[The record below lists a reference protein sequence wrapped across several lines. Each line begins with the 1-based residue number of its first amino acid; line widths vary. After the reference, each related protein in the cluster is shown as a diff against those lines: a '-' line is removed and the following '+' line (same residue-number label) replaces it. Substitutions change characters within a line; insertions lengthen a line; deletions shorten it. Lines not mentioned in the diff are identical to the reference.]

1 MAGIDLSK
9 LEDGEDGKKEL
20 AIKRNGKIMKPAKD
34 VPVVTLEA
42 VPVARSGQTQTGAVS
57 TLGTT
62 AVSAFGGA
70 KLGIGAAVVQGCITI
85 VETFINAEK
94 EISIEKEVTKR
105 YIAGAHAWVQGQKE
119 RTKQIKE
126 QEKTRRYVAK
136 LEAKT
141 ELRKEKNELKKL
153 RMNFQESEK
162 RLEYLQ
168 ENSRESLKTLEHT
181 LSVLLE
187 LYHKNM
193 ENYECSGYQNE
204 NIKKE
209 LDTQLNSI
217 NQYMMQLS
225 QFREFIGGK

>member
-9 LEDGEDGKKEL
+9 LEDVDDGKKEL

-119 RTKQIKE
+119 RTKQIKA
-126 QEKTRRYVAK
+126 QEKTKRYVAK
-136 LEAKT
+136 EEAKT
-141 ELRKEKNELKKL
+141 ELIKEKYELERLKMEFIK
-153 RMNFQESEK
+153 SEDS
-162 RLEYLQ
+162 LEF
-168 ENSRESLKTLEHT
+168 SRRKFSLFEHIMKTL
-181 LSVLLE
+181 LE
-187 LYHKNM
+187 TYHQNM
-193 ENYECSGYQNE
+193 ENYERSGYQNE
-204 NIKKE
+204 NIKE
-209 LDTQLNSI
+209 LLEKQENSI
-217 NQYMMQLS
+217 KQYMMQLS
-225 QFREFIGGK
+225 QFRESIGGK

>member
-9 LEDGEDGKKEL
+9 LEDVDDGKKEL

-42 VPVARSGQTQTGAVS
+42 VPVARSGQTQTGAAS

-62 AVSAFGGA
+62 AVSAFGSA
-70 KLGIGAAVVQGCITI
+70 KLGTVAAFAQVAITI

-105 YIAGAHAWVQGQKE
+105 YIARAHAEVQVQKE
-119 RTKQIKE
+119 FTKRIKA
-126 QEKTRRYVAK
+126 QEKTKRYVAK
-136 LEAKT
+136 EEAKT
-141 ELRKEKNELKKL
+141 ELMKEKYEL
-153 RMNFQESEK
+153 E
-162 RLEYLQ
+162 RLKMEFIKAEDSL
-168 ENSRESLKTLEHT
+168 EFSRRKFSLFEHIMKTL
-181 LSVLLE
+181 LE
-187 LYHKNM
+187 TYHQNM
-193 ENYECSGYQNE
+193 ENYERSGYQNE

>member
-9 LEDGEDGKKEL
+9 LEDVDDGKKEL

-119 RTKQIKE
+119 LTKQIKE
-126 QEKTRRYVAK
+126 QEKTRRYV
-136 LEAKT
+136 LPIY
-141 ELRKEKNELKKL
+141 
-153 RMNFQESEK
+153 FQDSEK

-225 QFREFIGGK
+225 QFR

>member
-9 LEDGEDGKKEL
+9 LEDVDDGKKEL

-70 KLGIGAAVVQGCITI
+70 KLGIGAAVVQG
-85 VETFINAEK
+85 
-94 EISIEKEVTKR
+94 
-105 YIAGAHAWVQGQKE
+105 QKE

-136 LEAKT
+136 LEAIT

-153 RMNFQESEK
+153 RMNLQDSEK
-162 RLEYLQ
+162 RLEYQQ

-181 LSVLLE
+181 LNVLVD
-187 LYHKNM
+187 LYRKNM
-193 ENYECSGYQNE
+193 ENYERSGYQNE

-217 NQYMMQLS
+217 NQYVMQLS
-225 QFREFIGGK
+225 QFR

>member
-9 LEDGEDGKKEL
+9 LEDVDDGKKEL

-70 KLGIGAAVVQGCITI
+70 KLGTVAAVVQGCITI

-105 YIAGAHAWVQGQKE
+105 YIARAHAEVQVQKE
-119 RTKQIKE
+119 FTKRIKA
-126 QEKTRRYVAK
+126 QEKTKRYVAK
-136 LEAKT
+136 EEAKT
-141 ELRKEKNELKKL
+141 ELMKEKYELERLKMEFIK
-153 RMNFQESEK
+153 SED
-162 RLEYLQ
+162 
-168 ENSRESLKTLEHT
+168 SLKFSRRKFSLFEHIMKT
-181 LSVLLE
+181 LLE
-187 LYHKNM
+187 TYHQNM
-193 ENYECSGYQNE
+193 ENYERSGYQNE

>member
-9 LEDGEDGKKEL
+9 LEDVDDGKKEL

-62 AVSAFGGA
+62 AVSAFGSA
-70 KLGIGAAVVQGCITI
+70 KLGTVAAFAQVAITI
-85 VETFINAEK
+85 FETFINAEK

-105 YIAGAHAWVQGQKE
+105 YIARAHAEVQVQKE
-119 RTKQIKE
+119 FTKRIKA
-126 QEKTRRYVAK
+126 QEKTKRYVAK
-136 LEAKT
+136 LEAIT

-153 RMNFQESEK
+153 RMNLQDSEK
-162 RLEYLQ
+162 RLEHQQ
-168 ENSRESLKTLEHT
+168 ENSRELLKILEQT
-181 LSVLLE
+181 SRVLLE
-187 LYHKNM
+187 QYHKNM
-193 ENYECSGYQNE
+193 ENYERSGYQNE

-217 NQYMMQLS
+217 NQYMMLLS
-225 QFREFIGGK
+225 QFRESIGGK

>member
-9 LEDGEDGKKEL
+9 LEDVDDGKKEL

-42 VPVARSGQTQTGAVS
+42 VPVARSGQTQTGAAS

-62 AVSAFGGA
+62 AVSAFGSA
-70 KLGIGAAVVQGCITI
+70 KLGTVAAFAQVAITI

-105 YIAGAHAWVQGQKE
+105 YIARAHAEVQVQKE
-119 RTKQIKE
+119 FTKRIKA
-126 QEKTRRYVAK
+126 QEKTKRYVAK
-136 LEAKT
+136 EEAKT
-141 ELRKEKNELKKL
+141 ELMKEKYELERLKMEFIK
-153 RMNFQESEK
+153 SEDS
-162 RLEYLQ
+162 LEF
-168 ENSRESLKTLEHT
+168 SRRKFSLFEHIMKTL
-181 LSVLLE
+181 LE
-187 LYHKNM
+187 TYHQNM
-193 ENYECSGYQNE
+193 ENYERSGYQNE

>member
-9 LEDGEDGKKEL
+9 LEDVDDGKKEL

-119 RTKQIKE
+119 RTKQIKA
-126 QEKTRRYVAK
+126 QEKTKRYVAK
-136 LEAKT
+136 EEAKT
-141 ELRKEKNELKKL
+141 ELMKEKYELEKL
-153 RMNFQESEK
+153 KMEFIKSEDS
-162 RLEYLQ
+162 LEF
-168 ENSRESLKTLEHT
+168 SRRKFSLFEHIMKTL
-181 LSVLLE
+181 LE
-187 LYHKNM
+187 TYHQNM
-193 ENYECSGYQNE
+193 ENYERSGYQNE
-204 NIKKE
+204 NIKE
-209 LDTQLNSI
+209 LLEKQENSI
-217 NQYMMQLS
+217 KQYMMQLS
-225 QFREFIGGK
+225 QFR

>member
-9 LEDGEDGKKEL
+9 LEDVDDGKKEL

-62 AVSAFGGA
+62 AVSAFGSA
-70 KLGIGAAVVQGCITI
+70 KLGTVAAFAQVAITI

-105 YIAGAHAWVQGQKE
+105 YIARAHAEVQVQKE
-119 RTKQIKE
+119 FTKRIKA
-126 QEKTRRYVAK
+126 QEKTKRYVAK
-136 LEAKT
+136 EEAKT
-141 ELRKEKNELKKL
+141 ELMKEKYELERLKMEFIK
-153 RMNFQESEK
+153 SEDS
-162 RLEYLQ
+162 LEF
-168 ENSRESLKTLEHT
+168 SRRKFSLFEHIMKTL
-181 LSVLLE
+181 LE
-187 LYHKNM
+187 TYHQNM
-193 ENYECSGYQNE
+193 ENYERSGYQNE